1 MIGKYIGGGLLLA
14 LGTGLLMQSQTYN
27 SLPTAALSIV
37 VTLVAISLLYSA
49 WREL

>member
-1 MIGKYIGGGLLLA
+1 MASKYIGGGLLLA

-27 SLPTAALSIV
+27 SLPTAALAAIV
-37 VTLVAISLLYSA
+37 LGVSISLLWSV